1 MKRIHVIGC
10 ILPLSNPS
18 LPREQCVKRATVQKK
33 ISDITFMSST
43 LYGFLKVSAEH
54 LSHTGIST
62 AFRCGET
69 ERKYLLPCS
78 LSDCQLGA

>member
-54 LSHTGIST
+54 LSHKQ
-62 AFRCGET
+62 R
-69 ERKYLLPCS
+69 
-78 LSDCQLGA
+78 LGAERLKKNTFYHVV